1 MKLRL
6 PVITILLCLLFLS
19 SFNNSQYVNQDVEL
33 SDNAITMVESPYIQ
47 AYDDHGPIYIAGDDN
62 LTAWGFPGSGSLG
75 EPFRIEGY
83 NFTLNGTAISVTNVS
98 LHVLITGCWIQSAG
112 DKTGNGIYF
121 DNVTSGKIENSTIKN
136 KTNGIFLFESELCT
150 IFDVEVTGTTNY
162 GVYFDTSVDCAID
175 ESYIHH
181 VSNMGIDDESTRTVV
196 SNTIIQYAS
205 ENGIMALGTNITV
218 TGCDISHSGQR
229 GIRNEAWY
237 SIFSDNEIYFNTWD
251 GIYDRTAR
259 YNTFSNN
266 RIFGNGWAGICA
278 YTSMYE
284 TYTGNT
290 IFNNDVGF
298 TQTGS
303 LFSGDSEYY
312 SNSVGWNTVAN
323 ALHDADNPN
332 DYDDGVS
339 VGNAWNDYGGTPT
352 YVIGGYYGGTDFYP
366 SLLNDTLAPS
376 VLAGPPN
383 VFMSEIETREI
394 TWFVVPEMFPDTY
407 TVSING
413 SGTPMRWDGKK
424 IDYSLEGLA
433 PGVYLCELEA
443 KDCSGK
449 IGTDSLIV
457 QVYGFAIN
465 SPDDI
470 VLETGIGNYV
480 QWFATAS
487 DQNYYEIYVD
497 GSLVVTSDW
506 DIWTIVYEL
515 DSLSF
520 GLNEV
525 EIRVYNSTG
534 HFLSDIVL
542 VTIVDTIDP
551 TINDLGIYYLEKD
564 STQMLTWT
572 ISDAHPSEL
581 ILWKNGVIYLQTTWD
596 FPTFSIEIVGDEVGT
611 WNYTLEIVDLA
622 EHTAVD
628 TAIIIV
634 RDTSPTTTEP
644 TTTATTA
651 ENNTQFN
658 QLEDQ
663 IATQSIVIG
672 AVGALTVV
680 SLLFNVLLFR
690 RFGKKGK

>member
-1 MKLRL
+1 MKLRFPL
-6 PVITILLCLLFLS
+6 IAILICLLFLS
-19 SFNNSQYVNQDVEL
+19 SFNSSIYTDQEIG
-33 SDNAITMVESPYIQ
+33 AIDESSRIIESPYVL
-47 AYDDHGPIYIAGDDN
+47 AYDDHGPIFIAGDDN

-83 NFTLNGTAISVTNVS
+83 NFTLNGTAISITNVS

-112 DKTGNGIYF
+112 NKTGNGIYF
-121 DNVTSGKIENSTIKN
+121 ENVTSGRIENCIIMD
-136 KTNGIFLFESELCT
+136 KTYGIHLFESYSCT
-150 IFDVEVTGTTNY
+150 IFDIEVTGTTTY
-162 GVYFDTSVDCAID
+162 GVFFDTSYDCEID

-181 VSNMGIDDESTRTVV
+181 TSNMGIMDEGTRTIV
-196 SNTIIQYAS
+196 SDTIIRHVS
-205 ENGIMALGTNITV
+205 VNGIYSMGTNITI
-218 TGCDISHSGQR
+218 TGCEISYSSQR

-237 SIFSDNEIYFNTWD
+237 GIFSDNDIFYNSWD
-251 GIYDRTAR
+251 GIYDRTSR

-278 YTSMYE
+278 YVSRYE

-298 TQTGS
+298 TQTGTS
-303 LFSGDSEYY
+303 FSGDSEFYP
-312 SNSVGWNTVAN
+312 NSVGWNTVAN
-323 ALHDADNPN
+323 ALHDAGIPN

-339 VGNAWNDYGGTPT
+339 VGNAWSDYGGTPT
-352 YVIGGYYGGTDFYP
+352 YYSIGGIYGGIDNYP
-366 SLLNDTLAPS
+366 TVLSDSIAPS
-376 VLAGPPN
+376 VLAGPSD
-383 VFMSEIETREI
+383 VFMSEIETKEI
-394 TWFVVPEMFPDTY
+394 TWIVFPEMFPDTY

-413 SGTPMRWDGKK
+413 SGTPMKWDGKN

-433 PGVYLCELEA
+433 PGVYLCELEVE
-443 KDCSGK
+443 DCSGQT
-449 IGTDSLIV
+449 GTDSILV
-457 QVYGFAIN
+457 EVYAFTIN
-465 SPDDI
+465 SPDDMVI
-470 VLETGIGNYV
+470 ETVFGNTI
-480 QWFATAS
+480 QWFAAAS
-487 DQNYYEIYVD
+487 VQNYYEIYVD

-506 DIWTIVYEL
+506 DSWNIVYEL
-515 DSLSF
+515 DSLSY

-551 TINDLGIYYLEKD
+551 TINNLGIYYLEKD

-572 ISDAHPSEL
+572 ISDANPSEL
-581 ILWKNGVIYLQTTWD
+581 TLWKNGAIYLQTTWD

-622 EHTAVD
+622 EQTAVD

-644 TTTATTA
+644 TTTTST
-651 ENNTQFN
+651 NDTQIN
-658 QLEDQ
+658 QLAEQ
-663 IATQSIVIG
+663 VSTQTLLIGVIG
-672 AVGALTVV
+672 ALAVI
-680 SLLFNVLLFR
+680 SLLFNIVSFR
-690 RFGKKGK
+690 KIGKKGK